1 MEICQAWRII
11 WYILNLLCWEN
22 KTHDLIYRLV
32 DFTTLPT
39 PWKEELKSRDG
50 LKGPKVISGALR
62 YAEWSDAEFWHWH
75 FILSSM
81 QCKKVLWKVILS
93 GNFLSNLTG
102 WRVSLFFCVSTTFLI
117 FFIPPHLE
125 TYWLLGSNF
134 FKCALNMER
143 QESFIC

>member
-50 LKGPKVISGALR
+50 LKGPKVLSGALR
-62 YAEWSDAEFWHWH
+62 YAEWRVLNFDTGMSFLVA
-75 FILSSM
+75 
-81 QCKKVLWKVILS
+81 CNAKKVLWKVILS

-102 WRVSLFFCVSTTFLI
+102 GRVFLFFCISTMFPI

-143 QESFIC
+143 QESFMC